1 MKMKRFCGVIICAV
15 MASVIAVAQLPV
27 RFSRTAVEELN
38 TNGER
43 VTMKQENNN
52 AHVMLNSVSVRD
64 NRHVQR
70 NWASEEGIDLYG
82 FVENNVSVSEGAS
95 THICQRCNFD
105 YLTFHQLLC
114 FFCPEHIVHCVVE
127 WTQIGEE
134 LFL

>member
-15 MASVIAVAQLPV
+15 MAGVIAIAQLPV
-27 RFSRTAVEELN
+27 RFSRIAVEELN
-38 TNGER
+38 TNGAR

-82 FVENNVSVSEGAS
+82 FVENNVNE
-95 THICQRCNFD
+95 
-105 YLTFHQLLC
+105 
-114 FFCPEHIVHCVVE
+114 
-127 WTQIGEE
+127 
-134 LFL
+134 